1 MNNKKHKDYF
11 DSRMILESID
21 EAEELFQRGKLKFEH
36 GKYLIF
42 RRHKWRIAL
51 DSERDLLNHLGFRK
65 KFL

>member
-1 MNNKKHKDYF
+1 
-11 DSRMILESID
+11 MILESID